1 MEMMVMYTY
10 RNYHS
15 DPLDSTGKKYN
26 TDHHTKIIQNVH
38 LCLFVCTVDFVLK
51 IKIIIE
57 E

>member
-1 MEMMVMYTY
+1 MYTY